1 MYNLETLGSYMLVA
15 AMRFPLVAAMRFPL
29 VRCLVVVL
37 SLALANGNA
46 HAALHS
52 GPAHS
57 EPCPEEHVDHGG
69 RPSPHHQHQHEK
81 GFACCCDCL
90 GCSSAA
96 YLPPGLSTTPVRFES
111 QILYDEFVASLSGRA
126 LLPEPDPPRPSTLS

>member
-1 MYNLETLGSYMLVA
+1 MRRMYNLETLGSYV
-15 AMRFPLVAAMRFPL
+15 LVAAMRFPL

-52 GPAHS
+52 GAAHS

-69 RPSPHHQHQHEK
+69 RTSPYHQHQHEK

-96 YLPPGLSTTPVRFES
+96 YLPPGLSTTPVGFES
-111 QILYDEFVASLSGRA
+111 QILYNELVASLSGRT